1 MRCLET
7 FSGLFLVMYQIFEL
21 DFLCNVNSI
30 QGTAIMQFGA
40 FLHHDHDVFSCVF
53 FKSLNKFTLKA
64 AIK

>member
-30 QGTAIMQFGA
+30 KGTAIMQFGA
-40 FLHHDHDVFSCVF
+40 FLHHDHDVFHVSF
-53 FKSLNKFTLKA
+53 LKV
-64 AIK
+64 